1 MSHKSLLCLAAAT
14 AMMGMSLGADGPFSI
29 PYHEIDPEKQRRI
42 KESRDKAI
50 KKSIA
55 QHQTEINEYIIKGEV
70 IHARSKK
77 DAKKIYSR
85 RHG

>member
-1 MSHKSLLCLAAAT
+1 MGRKSILCLAAAT
-14 AMMGMSLGADGPFSI
+14 AMMGMSLGSDSPFST
-29 PYHEIDPEKQRRI
+29 PYYDVDPEKQRRI

-50 KKSIA
+50 KKSIT
-55 QHQTEINEYIIKGEV
+55 QHQTEIHDYIIKGEV

-85 RHG
+85 RYG